1 MTSRTRLGIV
11 VLAIVVSGTVGTRL
25 LGVWGG
31 ATSAPAAAK
40 VVSSPKPV
48 AGPAA
53 PGSAPAATQHAP
65 ANAYDDDPIGT
76 FRLEGQVIDDKDQPV
91 AGARVAIDANPP
103 KLAVTEADGAF
114 VFEKLIARDY
124 QLEASADE
132 RYAGPARV
140 RLTAKH
146 EPVTL
151 RLRAAGEV
159 QVIVTAAGAPV
170 AGAQVAL
177 RSTLAWEAS
186 TAADGV
192 AMLHGVGPVWGPL
205 SVRADGFAPFAMMLS
220 TAGEQ
225 GRPTQIAVTLVKGAS
240 IAGVVVD
247 DQGKPVVDAR
257 VVATPMS
264 DPFPIVD
271 PRHDG
276 VSTATNGAF
285 SLPALAAG
293 TWRLTA
299 TRAGSAP
306 GSSTPITVD
315 GIHERTGVKLVLEQ
329 GAILTGIVTDQAG
342 APVASADVRV
352 VVRGHVFWRER
363 REAFTAADGTF
374 TIAGLPRRAVDVV
387 ASHEQGASAIVPADL
402 AAQREVKV
410 TLSLDV
416 TDAVEG
422 TVVDRA
428 GHPLGD
434 AQVLAEPVWTG
445 GVADREA
452 WSVRGVHQTV
462 ADQTGAFRFAGMPA
476 GSYRVR
482 AIRAGASE
490 AALELAAVTIAS
502 PGGPKLRIVVP
513 SDGRVAGKVVFADG
527 TVPSSF
533 TVALGASPPVPFAT
547 KDGTFS
553 LRAVAGT
560 HTLVVDG
567 RGFLASKA
575 NDVVIKDDGQ
585 VSDAGTITVQPGR
598 SVSGRVLD
606 TSGVPVAKA
615 KVAAGMLLTG
625 GGAELYIPDES
636 LGAKDTETDETGR
649 FTLEGFPPAA
659 ITILAGKTELGR
671 SSGVRIAASPDSAT
685 LDLVLQPTAG
695 LDGKIN
701 RDGKPLG
708 DTIVIATPVGAAAS
722 NFFVSTGA
730 DGTFALDALAP
741 GPYVIF
747 PMIGGGGN
755 RPKDMYLRKVEVV
768 LGTRAHVEIDATPG
782 PVTLAVKL
790 ESSNG
795 KKVPMAQVFAIQAAI
810 SPRSAADLR
819 DLDQLPNLGETPVPI
834 YVRGAMD
841 GAVEITGMRAG
852 IHTICVVAMTGP
864 PPDDLST
871 LPVICVPVKLGP
883 ATKASV
889 EIVVPAAKP

>member
-11 VLAIVVSGTVGTRL
+11 VLAVVALVVGATRL

-31 ATSAPAAAK
+31 TASAPAAAK
-40 VVSSPKPV
+40 VVVSPK
-48 AGPAA
+48 AA
-53 PGSAPAATQHAP
+53 PGPVVAESAGAAAAIQHQPAI
-65 ANAYDDDPIGT
+65 AYDDDPIGT

-103 KLAVTEADGAF
+103 KLAVTQADGAF
-114 VFEKLIARDY
+114 VFEGLIARDY
-124 QLEASADE
+124 QLESTADD

-140 RLTAKH
+140 KLTAKH

-151 RLRAAGEV
+151 RLRLAGEV
-159 QVIVTAAGAPV
+159 KVIVTAGGVPV
-170 AGAQVAL
+170 TGAQVEL
-177 RSTLAWEAS
+177 RSTIAWSME
-186 TAADGV
+186 TGADGV
-192 AMLHGVGPVWGPL
+192 ARLRGVGPVWGPL
-205 SVRADGFAPFAMMLS
+205 SVRANGYAPFAMMLS
-220 TAGEQ
+220 TAGEP
-225 GRPTQIAVTLVKGAS
+225 GRPTQVSVALVKGAP
-240 IAGVVVD
+240 IAGIVVD
-247 DQGKPVVDAR
+247 DQGKPVGDAR
-257 VVATPMS
+257 VVAAPMS

-276 VSTATNGAF
+276 VSTAANGTF
-285 SLPALAAG
+285 TLPAVAAG

-299 TRAGSAP
+299 TKAGSAP
-306 GSSTPITVD
+306 GTSTPITVD
-315 GIHERTGVKLVLEQ
+315 GAHERTGIKLVLAP
-329 GAILTGIVTDQAG
+329 GATLTGVVTDKAG

-363 REAFTAADGTF
+363 REAFSAADGTF

-402 AAQREVKV
+402 AAQREVKIAL
-410 TLSLDV
+410 TLDI
-416 TDAVEG
+416 TGAVEG
-422 TVVDRA
+422 VVVDSA
-428 GHPLGD
+428 GQPLGD

-462 ADQTGAFRFAGMPA
+462 SDQGGAFRFAGMPA

-482 AIRAGASE
+482 ATRAGASE
-490 AALELAAVTIAS
+490 AALELAAVTLAT

-513 SDGRVAGKVVFADG
+513 SDGRVIGKVLFADG
-527 TVPSSF
+527 KVPPAF
-533 TVALGASPPVPFAT
+533 TVALGASPPVPFTT
-547 KDGTFS
+547 KDGVFS
-553 LRAVAGT
+553 IRAVAGT

-575 NDVVIKDDGQ
+575 KDVVIKEDGE
-585 VSDAGTITVQPGR
+585 VTDAGTITVQPGR

-625 GGAELYIPDES
+625 GGADLYIPDES
-636 LGAKDTETDETGR
+636 LGAKDTETDASGR
-649 FTLEGFPPAA
+649 FSLEGFPPAA

-671 SSGVRIAASPDSAT
+671 STSVRLPASPDSAT

-695 LDGKIN
+695 LDGKIT

-708 DTIVIATPVGAAAS
+708 DTIVIANPIGATSS
-722 NFFVSTGA
+722 NFFVATGA

-741 GPYVIF
+741 GSYIIY

-768 LGTRAHVEIDATPG
+768 LGARSHVEIDATPG
-782 PVTLAVKL
+782 PITLAVKVT
-790 ESSNG
+790 SANG
-795 KKVPMAQVFAIQAAI
+795 AKVPMAQVFAIQAQIA
-810 SPRSAADLR
+810 PRSAAELR
-819 DLDQLPNLGETPVPI
+819 DLDQLPILGDTPVPI
-834 YVRGAMD
+834 YIRGAMG
-841 GAVEITGMRAG
+841 GAAEIAGLRAG
-852 IHTICVVAMTGP
+852 AHTICVVTMSGP

-871 LPVICVPVKLGP
+871 LPLTCVAAKLGP
-883 ATKASV
+883 APKAAV
-889 EIVVPAAKP
+889 EIAVP